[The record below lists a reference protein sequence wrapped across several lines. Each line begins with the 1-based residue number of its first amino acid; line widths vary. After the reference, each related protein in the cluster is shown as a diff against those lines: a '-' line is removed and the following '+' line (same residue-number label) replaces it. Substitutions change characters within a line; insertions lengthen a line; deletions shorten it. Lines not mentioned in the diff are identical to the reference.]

1 MDTYFDIRRFGR
13 LMRYDLVANS
23 RHLAF
28 LLIAVSV
35 GLYALLFLNFYKA
48 FTVTYSVGEME
59 SRVGDIAS
67 FFLLVLFVFS
77 AYSPSLVCSRL
88 SDKAASTAY
97 WLLPASPLE
106 KFLVRFL
113 LSAFGAVGLVVCAML
128 MADALFML
136 TCLAAGL
143 PGVTSVS
150 LAVAG
155 LLGDTLGAFARRELP
170 PGPGGWWLLVVM
182 WLTFAMSRALSLLCG
197 VVFRRRALLLTVLLS
212 VAVSMGYATMG
223 GDWIGALYKSA
234 YGSPVSA
241 AWLSLSL
248 VAVTVC
254 CYLLAYRLFCRIQI
268 VGRKW
273 ISL

>member
-143 PGVTSVS
+143 PGVT
-150 LAVAG
+150 
-155 LLGDTLGAFARRELP
+155 
-170 PGPGGWWLLVVM
+170 
-182 WLTFAMSRALSLLCG
+182 
-197 VVFRRRALLLTVLLS
+197 
-212 VAVSMGYATMG
+212 
-223 GDWIGALYKSA
+223 
-234 YGSPVSA
+234 
-241 AWLSLSL
+241 
-248 VAVTVC
+248 
-254 CYLLAYRLFCRIQI
+254 
-268 VGRKW
+268 
-273 ISL
+273 

>member
-1 MDTYFDIRRFGR
+1 MNTYFDIRRFGR

-77 AYSPSLVCSRL
+77 VYSPSLVCSRL
-88 SDKAASTAY
+88 CDKAASTAY

-128 MADALFML
+128 LLARALKL
-136 TCLAAGL
+136 KLGRRN
-143 PGVTSVS
+143 VI
-150 LAVAG
+150 
-155 LLGDTLGAFARRELP
+155 LLGCAFLSFGAMILSP
-170 PGPGGWWLLVVM
+170 HYPD
-182 WLTFAMSRALSLLCG
+182 RACFG
-197 VVFRRRALLLTVLLS
+197 TMVLLIC
-212 VAVSMGYATMG
+212 VALRIGGRIARERKDMAIPLFAVSVLVWLRGMYFLGEFLAISWG
-223 GDWIGALYKSA
+223 WI
-234 YGSPVSA
+234 
-241 AWLSLSL
+241 
-248 VAVTVC
+248 
-254 CYLLAYRLFCRIQI
+254 R
-268 VGRKW
+268 
-273 ISL
+273 

>member
-1 MDTYFDIRRFGR
+1 MNTYFDIRRFGR

-48 FTVTYSVGEME
+48 FTVTCSVGEME

-77 AYSPSLVCSRL
+77 VYSPSLVCSRL
-88 SDKAASTAY
+88 CDKAASTAY

-136 TCLAAGL
+136 TCLAAGF
-143 PGVTSVS
+143 
-150 LAVAG
+150 
-155 LLGDTLGAFARRELP
+155 LGDTLGAFARREMP
-170 PGPGGWWLLVVM
+170 PGPGGWWLLVVL
-182 WLTFAMSRALSLLCG
+182 WLTFAMSRALCLLCG

-212 VAVSMGYATMG
+212 VAVSMGYATMD
-223 GDWIGALYKSA
+223 GDWVGALYWSA

-268 VGRKW
+268 VGRRW